1 MIRLVSSPAC
11 TLPLLLL
18 LLGPSFDFGQTPPL
32 QVGTMLPHTGMRM
45 EKQGT
50 LILDA
55 IVDRIP
61 AVSQE
66 ATWTWWNRP

>member
-1 MIRLVSSPAC
+1 MVSATPSHERRSPVIQLVSSLA
-11 TLPLLLL
+11 
-18 LLGPSFDFGQTPPL
+18 SRI
-32 QVGTMLPHTGMRM
+32 VN
-45 EKQGT
+45 
-50 LILDA
+50 A

>member
-18 LLGPSFDFGQTPPL
+18 GPSLDLGQTPPL

-45 EKQGT
+45 EKQGAR
-50 LILDA
+50 ILDA

-66 ATWTWWNRP
+66 ATWTWRNKP

>member
-18 LLGPSFDFGQTPPL
+18 GPSLDFGPTPPL
-32 QVGTMLPHTGMRM
+32 QIGTMLPDTGMRT
-45 EKQGT
+45 EKQDAR
-50 LILDA
+50 ILDA